1 MSSACVGV
9 TGMLGSAG
17 TISQSA
23 YVWPVHV
30 AWVSPSMAVGF
41 QEGTAREEVCQENEV
56 QAGSETGLRLRNCA
70 ASLPL
75 VTNGSLRP
83 SRFPVGENGVG

>member
-41 QEGTAREEVCQENEV
+41 QEGTAREEACQENEV
-56 QAGSETGLRLRNCA
+56 RAVGPFWTQLRNCV